1 MKTIFTFIL
10 VNLFILTA
18 AAQYNWVGTV
28 RYDDNTISEYV
39 TRAYLGGE
47 HIMFLTIS
55 ESVDSVNIKIYP
67 VGIPGGGAWFIEIE
81 NNNKKNRTP
90 NMFIKTQIWEKLFEY
105 CKYYYDKYE
114 K

>member
-1 MKTIFTFIL
+1 MAGWKNPWDMGEYRPSKEQSDAYI
-10 VNLFILTA
+10 
-18 AAQYNWVGTV
+18 WCV
-28 RYDDNTISEYV
+28 RN
-39 TRAYLGGE
+39 
-47 HIMFLTIS
+47 
-55 ESVDSVNIKIYP
+55 NIKIYP